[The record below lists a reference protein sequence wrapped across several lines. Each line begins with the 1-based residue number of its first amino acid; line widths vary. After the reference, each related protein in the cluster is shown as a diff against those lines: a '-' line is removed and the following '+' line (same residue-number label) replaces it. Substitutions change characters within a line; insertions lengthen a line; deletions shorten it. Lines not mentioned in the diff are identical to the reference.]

1 MPVFEY
7 KCKTCGNKFDIFHF
21 TKEVT
26 EDIICPKCQSKEY
39 EKQLSSFSANMNGSS
54 NHHHDAPSPCANCC
68 NGPSCGMNF

>member
-7 KCKTCGNKFDIFHF
+7 KCKSCGNNYDIFHF

-39 EKQLSSFSANMNGSS
+39 EKLLSAFSANVSGNSS
-54 NHHHDAPSPCANCC
+54 NPRGDASPCATCC
-68 NGPSCGMNF
+68 NGPSCGLNF